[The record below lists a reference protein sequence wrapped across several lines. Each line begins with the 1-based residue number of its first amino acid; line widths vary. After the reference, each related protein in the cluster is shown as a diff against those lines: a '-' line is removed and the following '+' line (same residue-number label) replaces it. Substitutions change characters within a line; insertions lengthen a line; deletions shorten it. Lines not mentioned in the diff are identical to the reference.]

1 MKYQRFLEPQQENF
15 LLDLGKAYDVEVS
28 FTWSK
33 DKKAFKAA
41 FQKCMEGISENSS
54 KLEIL
59 EITQKL
65 DEFVQLSQK
74 IEKRMEDVKNELNEF
89 RQEWNNLLNLLQV
102 EIPSLF
108 RLKWYHNSASTWRYQ
123 LMLKS
128 S

>member
-89 RQEWNNLLNLLQV
+89 RQEWNNLLNLL
-102 EIPSLF
+102 
-108 RLKWYHNSASTWRYQ
+108 
-123 LMLKS
+123 
-128 S
+128 